1 MCHINI
7 TYHVMKRKIPWNLII
22 ARLKGDITEK
32 ENTQLNVWL
41 AKEQNLQLFEELET
55 LWEKVQLKTA
65 IYEADMEYYWKKLS
79 TYMEKEEKV
88 RNFMP
93 PENEKNKIFSITHFT
108 RKLAAACVLLILAL
122 SGTFFLGQ
130 FSTTKKIQT
139 QTIVSM
145 NGKSKVVLSDGTEV
159 WLHSNTTLTFHEK
172 KNLREAE
179 LNGEAFFNVT
189 HNKKVPFL
197 VKSNDVKV
205 KVYGTKFNV
214 NSYATSDN
222 TIVSLYEGSVS
233 LSAGDKT
240 IMLKPG
246 QEGNYNK
253 EAKNLKIDYGDIEY
267 AKSWTN
273 DQLHFEN
280 KSIREICKYLSK
292 WYSAEIIID
301 NRIPNDQS
309 FTFTLQNEPLEEV
322 IRIMAR
328 INSFDYQFLENNRL
342 LIQPLTTNLK
352 NNKPMQKVK

>member
-1 MCHINI
+1 MCHINT
-7 TYHVMKRKIPWNLII
+7 TYLVMKRKIPWNLII
-22 ARLKGDITEK
+22 ARLKVDITEK
-32 ENTQLNVWL
+32 ENAQLNVWL
-41 AKEQNLQLFEELET
+41 AKKQNLQLFEELET
-55 LWEKVQLKTA
+55 LWEKVQHKTA
-65 IYEADMEYYWKKLS
+65 TYEADMEYYWKKLS

-88 RNFMP
+88 RNFLP
-93 PENEKNKIFSITHFT
+93 PENEKNKTFSITHFT
-108 RKLAAACVLLILAL
+108 RKLAAACVLLVLAL

-172 KNLREAE
+172 KNLREAK

-189 HNKKVPFL
+189 PNKKVPFI
-197 VKSNDVKV
+197 VKSNDIIV

-214 NSYATSDN
+214 NSYTASNDA
-222 TIVSLYEGSVS
+222 IVSLYEGSVS

-246 QEGNYNK
+246 QEGNYNRV
-253 EAKNLKIDYGDIEY
+253 AKNLKIGYGDIEY

-309 FTFTLQNEPLEEV
+309 YTFTLQNEPLEEV

-342 LIQPLTTNLK
+342 LIQPQTTNVK
-352 NNKPMQKVK
+352 NNKPMQKVQ